1 MEKLVY
7 LLYESDETPG
17 ADLREGLLR
26 KAAPVLRAAGATRIA
41 VNVNDE
47 EVAAGGSVWIRKSDP
62 PIRAMV
68 SFWLDNA
75 DDRGPCE
82 AALRE
87 RAAGL
92 AGYLVAESVP
102 LVNTSQLAPEGERTP
117 GVNMVT
123 CINRPADMAYE
134 DFIDRWHGEHK
145 VVALETQ
152 STFAYVRNVVVR
164 RLTPDAPPFDGI
176 VEEGFPKGALTDP
189 HVWYAADSDATY
201 QANLARMIESC
212 QAFLDFEPLESN
224 PMSEYVLG

>member
-17 ADLREGLLR
+17 ADLREALLR
-26 KAAPVLRAAGATRIA
+26 KSAPVLRAAVATRIA

-47 EVAAGGSVWIRKSDP
+47 DVAEGGGVWIRKSDP

-75 DDRGPCE
+75 DDRAPCE

-102 LVNTSQLAPEGERTP
+102 LVNTSQVAAAGERTP

-123 CINRPADMAYE
+123 CINRPAGMAYE
-134 DFIDRWHGEHK
+134 EFIDHWHGEHK

-176 VEEGFPKGALTDP
+176 VEESFPKGALTDP
-189 HVWYAADSDATY
+189 HVWYAADSDASY

-224 PMSEYVLG
+224 PMSEYLLG

>member
-1 MEKLVY
+1 VEKLVY
-7 LLYESDETPG
+7 LLYESEEAPG
-17 ADLREGLLR
+17 ADLRDALLR
-26 KAAPVLRAAGATRIA
+26 KSAPALRVAGATRIA

-47 EVAAGGSVWIRKSDP
+47 DVAEGGRVWIRKSDP

-68 SFWLDNA
+68 SFWLENA
-75 DDRGPCE
+75 DDREPCE
-82 AALRE
+82 DALRE

-102 LVNTSQLAPEGERTP
+102 LVNTRQVAPPGERTP

-134 DFIDRWHGEHK
+134 AFIDHWHGDHK

-164 RLTPDAPPFDGI
+164 PLTKEAPPFDGI
-176 VEEGFPKGALTDP
+176 VEEGFPIGALADP

-224 PMSEYVLG
+224 PMSEYLLG

>member
-7 LLYESDETPG
+7 LLYESDDTPG
-17 ADLREGLLR
+17 ADLRDALLR
-26 KAAPVLRAAGATRIA
+26 KSVPALRAAGATRA
-41 VNVNDE
+41 VVNVNDE
-47 EVAAGGSVWIRKSDP
+47 DVAAGGRVWIRKSDP

-68 SFWLDNA
+68 SFWLENA
-75 DDRGPCE
+75 DDRAPCE
-82 AALRE
+82 AELSE

-102 LVNTSQLAPEGERTP
+102 LVNASQVASRGERTP

-123 CINRPADMAYE
+123 CINRPAHLPYE
-134 DFIDRWHGEHK
+134 EFIDLWHDEHK
-145 VVALETQ
+145 AVALETQ

-164 RLTPDAPPFDGI
+164 PLTVDAPRFDGI
-176 VEEGFPKGALTDP
+176 VEEGFPIGALTDP

-201 QANLARMIESC
+201 RANLARMIESC
-212 QAFLDFEPLESN
+212 QRFLDFEPLESN